1 MLMAESITLEKAD
14 RPSGDMLGELFKEGA
29 MDPSHLPTHPCPPG
43 KKDDTMRT
51 DLMDFQVRLCVGCLA
66 SRANVC
72 WHLQKQ
78 GLAWMIKMEHPQLPK
93 TVDDPPTQ
101 LWVMRK
107 DTEVSALAPS
117 WGGGERMSRF

>member
-29 MDPSHLPTHPCPPG
+29 MDPSHLPMHPCPPG

-51 DLMDFQVRLCVGCLA
+51 DLMDFQVRA
-66 SRANVC
+66 SLDISCPASLPPLTLFLQ
-72 WHLQKQ
+72 LQKQ
-78 GLAWMIKMEHPQLPK
+78 GLAWMINMEHPQLPK
-93 TVDDPPTQ
+93 TIDDPPTQ

-107 DTEVSALAPS
+107 DTEVSSSPRRA
-117 WGGGERMSRF
+117 